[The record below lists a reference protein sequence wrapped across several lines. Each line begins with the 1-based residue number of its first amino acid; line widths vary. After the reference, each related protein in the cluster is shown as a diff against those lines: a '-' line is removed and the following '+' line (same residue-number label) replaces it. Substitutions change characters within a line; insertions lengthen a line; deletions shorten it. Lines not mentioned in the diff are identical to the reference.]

1 MNPEQLKAIQAR
13 KDRMPPIPVEQMTE
27 AQRTAVAQFEKSRGS
42 ELFGPYVALLRSPE
56 LMSSVETM
64 GEYLRFR
71 SALPRPLN
79 ELAILI
85 TARQWTQQLEWSI
98 HYGEAMRAG
107 LSPDIAEAI
116 ADGRRPHSMSG
127 DEEIVYEFC
136 TELLRNRRVSDR
148 TYARAHA
155 RFGEHGTIDMVGV
168 AGYYTLLA
176 MVLNT
181 ARTPLPPGIPPPL
194 ALLP

>member
-1 MNPEQLKAIQAR
+1 MEVPLTEHAAQ
-13 KDRMPPIPVEQMTE
+13 DRMPPIPVEQMTD
-27 AQRTAVAQFEKSRGS
+27 AQRKAVAQFEESRGS

-56 LMSSVETM
+56 LMSSAETM

-85 TARQWTQQLEWSI
+85 TARQWTQQLEWNI
-98 HYGEAMRAG
+98 HYREAMRAG
-107 LSPDIAEAI
+107 LGPDVAEAI
-116 ADGRRPHSMSG
+116 AEGRRPPSMSS

-136 TELLRNRRVSDR
+136 TELLRNRCVSDR
-148 TYARAHA
+148 TYARAVS

-168 AGYYTLLA
+168 VGYYTLLA

-181 ARTPLPPGIPPPL
+181 ARTPLPPGTPPPL
-194 ALLP
+194 ADVP